1 MTTLFPLQRSVCW
14 HSQKGGRRVKGQP
27 LPVPRSACGKWS
39 LQWVSLRASS
49 GQLGWHRGWFNPD
62 GGEDSSLLQHTLC
75 GSGCAAEPAQ
85 LLLPAHG
92 SFSTNQWADIYQ
104 TPLAEAE
111 VTVVGKFLQQ
121 LDQGT
126 LKKVM
131 LLNDTVQLCWFG
143 TFLFNVYEN

>member
-1 MTTLFPLQRSVCW
+1 MR
-14 HSQKGGRRVKGQP
+14 
-27 LPVPRSACGKWS
+27 
-39 LQWVSLRASS
+39 
-49 GQLGWHRGWFNPD
+49 
-62 GGEDSSLLQHTLC
+62 
-75 GSGCAAEPAQ
+75 
-85 LLLPAHG
+85 
-92 SFSTNQWADIYQ
+92 DIYQ